1 MSAKTMKIII
11 AVLAVLLL
19 AGVVAYAATN
29 YGSREDPLITKSY
42 LEQVLKP
49 QLESDLQE
57 RLDEAASEIFSS
69 APGEFARVELKSGQT
84 LRCGVGSQILPVQGS
99 VTAAGALSDT
109 TAGSAVET
117 GGALEANHLYLATEA
132 GGVRA
137 GGAAVVLISGSYL
150 VD

>member
-19 AGVVAYAATN
+19 AGVAAYAATN
-29 YGSREDPLITKSY
+29 YGSRDDPLITKSY
-42 LEQVLKP
+42 LDEVLKP
-49 QLESDLQE
+49 QLESDLQQ
-57 RLDEAASEIFSS
+57 RLDAAAAEMLSS

-84 LRCGVGSQILPVQGS
+84 LRCGVGSQLLPVQGG

-109 TAGSAVET
+109 TAGSALAIGT
-117 GGALEANHLYLATEA
+117 ALEANHLYLATED

-137 GGAAVVLISGSYL
+137 AGAATVLVSGTYL
-150 VD
+150 VE